1 MVSEFDKDTYEQI
14 KLQLFNLKL
23 QTFIGNKIKAGRSA
37 DEIKEKL
44 IVYLKDM
51 NLDTVEDN

>member
-23 QTFIGNKIKAGRSA
+23 QTFIGNKIKAGRNA